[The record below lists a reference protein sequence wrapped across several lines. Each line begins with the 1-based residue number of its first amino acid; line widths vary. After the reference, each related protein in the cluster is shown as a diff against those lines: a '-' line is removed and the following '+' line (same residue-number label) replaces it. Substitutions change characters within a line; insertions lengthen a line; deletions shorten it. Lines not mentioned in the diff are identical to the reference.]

1 MKRNLIG
8 ILSLV
13 VMSGMMT
20 VAASAQTTSKANVPF
35 SFKMGSKQL
44 PAGTYRVSPMSN
56 NLGAKIQNSDTSE
69 SAMSVATATDSTE
82 GASKLVFHHLAGQ
95 YFLAEIWNGAGTGL
109 VIPTSREEKDL
120 EKELRIA
127 SGQPNPTENVLIA
140 LN

>member
-13 VMSGMMT
+13 VMSGMLNL
-20 VAASAQTTSKANVPF
+20 AANAQVTSKAEVPF
-35 SFKMGSKQL
+35 AFKMGSKQL
-44 PAGTYRVSPMSN
+44 RAGTYKVSAMSN
-56 NLGAKIQNSDTSE
+56 SLGAKIQNSQTNE
-69 SAMSVATATDSTE
+69 SAMSVVLAKSSPNQ
-82 GASKLVFHHLAGQ
+82 ASKLVFHRLAGQ
-95 YFLAEIWNGAGTGL
+95 YFLSEIWSGGSIGM

-127 SGQPNPTENVLIA
+127 SGQPNPAENVLIA